1 MNDPKAKA
9 LGLSYV
15 LSQLLIENL
24 EIARLEMQYDPN
36 HGQINDKLMKLRGA
50 TRNAFRSLE
59 KNVGNDLSDLKKDI
73 EETLNE
79 LWGD

>member
-1 MNDPKAKA
+1 MTDPKTKA
-9 LGLSYV
+9 LGLAYV
-15 LSQLLIENL
+15 LSQLLLDNL

-59 KNVGNDLSDLKKDI
+59 KNVGDDLSDLKNDI
-73 EETLNE
+73 EETLDQ